1 MAKTIQFKVRLD
13 IDGKQQVT
21 TATASVAEL
30 EKKMNKAKQS
40 TTSFRNAMVTLGQT
54 VTVIQGLSNSMNS
67 LLGVM
72 NNMSA
77 AYNNSQQLNT
87 QLTTVMRQR
96 MDATD
101 EDIKKVKEVIGVQK
115 QLGVIGGAVQMRGA
129 QQIATFLSEKQT
141 LQTLIPAMNNLLAQ
155 QKGLN
160 ATEEDAYGIA
170 NLMGKAMQGQTSALK
185 RVGITFSDAEAQVMQ
200 FGSESE
206 RASMLAQIITNNV
219 GKMNEQLGKTDAGKI
234 KIASNQFA
242 AMKVQIGQAVT
253 QWLPMVSMTAQTLTV
268 ATSVITLATSFKGLY
283 LMVAKVA
290 ASMNLLTIATNALR
304 TAKVSLSAISTVLTA
319 RFNGMTVGATTAA
332 VATRALA
339 AAVKSVMI
347 AGGVTAIIWALSEAF
362 SALSTSNDKANS
374 ELEETKARQQAA
386 AEASK
391 QQAKEIASVST
402 EMQQNIAQLKNFKG
416 SKTEEKK
423 LVEQM
428 NTKYGESMGYYST
441 VSQWYTALTANS
453 KTYCNQ
459 MINEIRIRNLAN
471 QAAEAESEAHS
482 IKYDDNGKLRKYS
495 TANKTQAK
503 WVASSAAGEGHFED
517 VQIAGSSDAA
527 KANKAYT
534 AAIRRSQNARSQ
546 MEKLSGQSYN
556 YTHTAGYSATPTTS
570 GGGTTHATS
579 GGSGGGST
587 TSQEANIRF
596 EAFKDYYEN
605 INKASTSKIEQAVKE
620 KTSALSTASLEAEF
634 NPDAKDNR
642 EKMAGRKSLF
652 ENQQRNGKS
661 NDDISKLLDT
671 GNGEGLSNLL
681 GDGMNLDDAIS
692 ALENMDSVLQSCQGT
707 TGAFASQWS
716 GLATTIKSGA
726 SATDVAGAAL
736 STLGQSL
743 EQMGA
748 DGPVAKVGAMAAAIG
763 QCVLGFATASAQ
775 ASSLGPWGWLAFVG
789 AGLGTLASMISTIGS
804 FATGGIVPG
813 NSTSGDKLY
822 ARVNSGEM
830 ILNTTQQANLFKM
843 LNHQTTPNLKTSEV
857 QLDMN
862 TVRSFEPQGV
872 NVHLQSRIRGG
883 DIVQSVANST
893 RTWNKSGRRSKIVV

>member
-219 GKMNEQLGKTDAGKI
+219 GKMNEKLGQTDAGKI

-242 AMKVQIGQAVT
+242 AMKVQIGQVVT
-253 QWLPMVSMTAQTLTV
+253 QWLPMVSMAAQTLTV
-268 ATSVITLATSFKGLY
+268 ATSVITLTTSFKGLY

-290 ASMNLLTIATNALR
+290 TSMNLVTVATNALR
-304 TAKVSLSAISTVLTA
+304 SAKVSLAAVSTVLTA
-319 RFNGMTVGATTAA
+319 RFNGMSVGATTAA

-362 SALSTSNDKANS
+362 SALSSSNDKANT

-428 NTKYGESMGYYST
+428 NTKYGESMGFYST
-441 VSQWYTALTANS
+441 VSQWYTALTSNS

-471 QAAEAESEAHS
+471 QAAEAESEAHN

-503 WVASSAAGEGHFED
+503 WVASSAVGEGHYED
-517 VQIAGSSDAA
+517 VQIAGSSDSA
-527 KANKAYT
+527 KANRAYT

-556 YTHTAGYSATPTTS
+556 YAHTAGYSAAPTTS
-570 GGGTTHATS
+570 GGGTTHTTG
-579 GGSGGGST
+579 GGSGSGSN

-596 EAFKDYYEN
+596 EAFKDYYES
-605 INKASTSKIEQAVKE
+605 INKISTSKIEQAVKE
-620 KTSALSTASLEAEF
+620 KVAAQEKESLVAEF

-661 NDDISKLLDT
+661 NDDMSKLLDT

-726 SATDVAGAAL
+726 GATAVAGAAL
-736 STLGQSL
+736 GTLGQSL
-743 EQMGA
+743 EQIGG

-804 FATGGIVPG
+804 FATGGIIPG

-857 QLDMN
+857 QLDMD

-872 NVHLQSRIRGG
+872 NVRLQSRIRGG